1 MAASPLDI
9 IMLKPQVDI
18 TSYCDQNL
26 IRNGGQAKILTT
38 SEPWAHTDSG
48 VQVGSKLGINGSDA
62 IVTVNRVWYWTGLGQ
77 NIDSRCI
84 EKLRGRYVEFS
95 ARIRLINKD
104 GSPATSINQDSS
116 WYNMQ
121 SPQLSLSSRQYRDVS
136 KKEYIYT
143 VEAAGVTQFARP
155 YSSNSWN
162 LVHGVFRLPSTHRL
176 FIEVDSAPTDIQ
188 FYLDDVSMVTFNC
201 NRDQLIRNGNLE
213 EFSVTKY
220 WDTWG
225 QPKLDIVSGYS
236 GVGSAVKASLR
247 TYSSDG
253 PAQVISLDCGFEGEP
268 CARIRTTFFS
278 PASANYILLNHHSR

>member
-9 IMLKPQVDI
+9 TLLKPQIDI
-18 TSYCDQNL
+18 SSYCNQNL
-26 IRNGGQAKILTT
+26 IRNGGQSKILTT

-62 IVTVNRVWYWTGLGQ
+62 IVTVNRGGYWTGLGQ

-84 EKLRGRYVEFS
+84 EKLKGRYVEFS
-95 ARIRLINKD
+95 AWIRLLNKD
-104 GSPATSINQDSS
+104 GSPATNTNPDSA

-121 SPQLSLSSRQYRDVS
+121 STQLSLSSRQYRDVS
-136 KKEYIYT
+136 KKEFIYT
-143 VEAAGVTQFARP
+143 SEAADVAQLARP
-155 YSSNSWN
+155 YSSTSWN

-176 FIEVDSAPTDIQ
+176 FIEVDSAPTDVQ

-201 NRDQLIRNGNLE
+201 NRDQLVRNGNLE
-213 EFSVTKY
+213 ELGVTKY

-225 QPKLDIVSGYS
+225 DPKLDIVRGYG
-236 GVGSAVKASLR
+236 GVGNAVKASLR
-247 TYSSDG
+247 TYSSYG

-268 CARIRTTFFS
+268 CARIRISLFFI
-278 PASANYILLNHHSR
+278 PRRC